1 MKKVVIIIIAMS
13 VSFFGLGSCAT
24 IFKGPNDSL
33 KLSSKPA
40 GAEIYING
48 KFAGNT
54 PLKIHLRAS
63 KSYIIEF
70 KKGDYT
76 SCTYH
81 VSSEI
86 GVGWVILDIFGGLIP
101 IAIDAIT
108 GSWYY
113 LEPDYLNCKMEKE
126 GI

>member
-1 MKKVVIIIIAMS
+1 MKRAVMLILAMS
-13 VSFFGLGSCAT
+13 VSLVFLGSCAS
-24 IFKGPNDSL
+24 IFKGPNDRL
-33 KLSSKPA
+33 KLSSKPS

-48 KFAGNT
+48 KFAGKT
-54 PLKIHLRAS
+54 PLRINLKAS
-63 KSYIIEF
+63 KSYIVEF
-70 KKGDYT
+70 KKNDYT

-81 VSSEI
+81 VSSEL
-86 GVGWVILDIFGGLIP
+86 GVGWVILDIFGGLVP

-113 LEPDYLNCKMEKE
+113 LEPDYLNCKMEKD